1 MILWIILIAKAK
13 KENRI
18 VLINGEPPDISQKSL
33 VMFVNLFLGRKAEE
47 DLEEMYD
54 FEKREIIKSEK
65 YNELYKKDNYGLPVD
80 YINETTIPT
89 ICIFWG
95 NDIVVGIGQYAF
107 WKNKFDEHEKGNITL
122 IYSRYATHTPLELN
136 IENGINKSREMIYSI
151 LDFSEKYFKK
161 DWIR

>member
-107 WKNKFDEHEKGNITL
+107 
-122 IYSRYATHTPLELN
+122 
-136 IENGINKSREMIYSI
+136 
-151 LDFSEKYFKK
+151 
-161 DWIR
+161 